1 MKQHDAARATAKEEE
16 DEKRKREE
24 EEDAE
29 DASGLKALGRLKEQI
44 QSLQVQLHL
53 QHVRTLHSLNSEARG
68 LQQQLHAKL
77 FSLPS
82 YAQPNPAP
90 PLAPLTSHSPSP
102 FSSSG
107 QREGRADVVVLVAD
121 LVDSSYAELR
131 LSDLSTQ
138 QHEEQENYAA
148 QWSVGGARAQALL
161 REVKAHLGWL
171 ALLGEPDPQPP
182 SKQKQ
187 TQEEDKKQTMTETE
201 ADAQGKDD
209 DPLPPPPPHSP
220 QQEQKGGSS
229 MPDAPLQ
236 PPPPPLQTSSSGG
249 GSDAQKAEPS
259 SSAPI
264 LALLPDYRS
273 RLLHMALL
281 LQGPATLTLLDVELR
296 ERLVG
301 LALTL
306 PMAPT
311 EADGDEE
318 AEQVRQRQAPQ
329 RAALVVAVNAFCDSI
344 VLAASALHTQATQ
357 TQAQPSSSTGA
368 PDKM

>member
-1 MKQHDAARATAKEEE
+1 MKQHDAARAAAKEEE

-90 PLAPLTSHSPSP
+90 PLAPLTFHSPSP

-138 QHEEQENYAA
+138 QQEEQENYAA
-148 QWSVGGARAQALL
+148 QWSGGGAHAQALL

-171 ALLGEPDPQPP
+171 ALLGEPHPQPP

-187 TQEEDKKQTMTETE
+187 TQEEDKKDQTMTETA

-209 DPLPPPPPHSP
+209 NALPPPPPHSP

-229 MPDAPLQ
+229 SPDAPL
-236 PPPPPLQTSSSGG
+236 PPPQPSSSVGG
-249 GSDAQKAEPS
+249 RDAQKAEPS

-281 LQGPATLTLLDVELR
+281 LQGPATLSLLDVELR

-344 VLAASALHTQATQ
+344 VLAASALHTQANQ